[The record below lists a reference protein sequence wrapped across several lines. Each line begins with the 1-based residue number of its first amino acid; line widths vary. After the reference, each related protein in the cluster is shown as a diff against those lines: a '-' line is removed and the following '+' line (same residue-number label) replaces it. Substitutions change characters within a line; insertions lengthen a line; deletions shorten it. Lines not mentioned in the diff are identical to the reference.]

1 MNELVDFEY
10 RKVCTQCIYCC
21 LLLCLIKFIDRVEI
35 LRPLFWSSMVLG
47 HVRHQLVWPLHRAD
61 ASSLDNTWTSAVFDR
76 MGTSKGVSYQCSYF
90 LRVVIKLQNFLDF
103 SRIGRF
109 GKPTFQRVSLK
120 IEITILNCN
129 NFHAKIDQISNNFHA
144 KIDQK
149 SNNFHAK
156 ID

>member
-47 HVRHQLVWPLHRAD
+47 HVRHQLVWPLLHRAN

-90 LRVVIKLQNFLDF
+90 LHVVIKLQNFLDF

-120 IEITILNCN
+120 ITTIWNHNILW
-129 NFHAKIDQISNNFHA
+129 
-144 KIDQK
+144 
-149 SNNFHAK
+149 
-156 ID
+156 